1 MIKIELPESMTVTK
15 GPRNKSW
22 SASVGVDLS
31 KLSPEMVARLAVH
44 GAHQKIADAASGA
57 TTADEATASMQKA
70 ADAIIAGTWTS
81 RTAGAGVDEET
92 RVARIVVRNA
102 VKAKFGSKSPEWAK
116 FTGMSDDEQVAKLD
130 SIREANADAFM
141 PAITAEM
148 ERRAKAAADRS
159 GLAKSVSIEL

>member
-1 MIKIELPESMTVTK
+1 MKIELPETMTVTK
-15 GPRNKSW
+15 GPRDKTW
-22 SASVGVDLS
+22 SASVSVDLS